1 MRKTDVRRETGEDK
15 IESAPENG
23 RIAEQGESDEP
34 DAPTAG
40 EENEGMSTILSAEP
54 ALGVQPDASEE

>member
-1 MRKTDVRRETGEDK
+1 MKNEARATPGNVASGED
-15 IESAPENG
+15 EAD
-23 RIAEQGESDEP
+23 RVAEHGETDEP
-34 DAPTAG
+34 DAPTAE